1 GTIKVSDLGLK
12 TGDTIT
18 YSVYV
23 KNHKDYG
30 SKLRIRWN
38 DAKGNNIDND
48 YGDKEIPKN
57 SKGSLSSTAKIRSGA
72 DNIYLA
78 LTANPTGTA
87 FTGQYKELKLEKG
100 NKATDWSPAPEDID
114 ARMTATE
121 TTIKQLPD
129 EIDLSVKE
137 GLRGVGNL
145 VKNPELTESTE
156 GWNSGDGLRYMKV
169 TYGEFDGTG
178 ALRTET
184 SENTQTYSE
193 WFDVDPSKAY
203 EVSMW
208 VRKSANRGRWYLGVH
223 GSDNPTGSANNLGF
237 TTVNKFSGSPIT
249 NPSTNAYFV
258 TQANNASSQW
268 TKLTGYLMP
277 HGTDPKD
284 LIGLGENNQNNM
296 IMSPNL
302 KRMRIRWLNYTNG
315 GTNTYMYVVQ
325 PKVMEVT
332 SEFVGK
338 SNILSS
344 LNLSKEGVKIQG
356 DKIDLQGLVTVLNA
370 DGSAGTM
377 INGNKLV
384 TGSIVANRLNVNEIF
399 GNSAVIAK
407 IQADSVKTATL

>member
-1 GTIKVSDLGLK
+1 
-12 TGDTIT
+12 
-18 YSVYV
+18 
-23 KNHKDYG
+23 
-30 SKLRIRWN
+30 
-38 DAKGNNIDND
+38 
-48 YGDKEIPKN
+48 
-57 SKGSLSSTAKIRSGA
+57 
-72 DNIYLA
+72 
-78 LTANPTGTA
+78 
-87 FTGQYKELKLEKG
+87 
-100 NKATDWSPAPEDID
+100 
-114 ARMTATE
+114 
-121 TTIKQLPD
+121 
-129 EIDLSVKE
+129 
-137 GLRGVGNL
+137 
-145 VKNPELTESTE
+145 
-156 GWNSGDGLRYMKV
+156 
-169 TYGEFDGTG
+169 
-178 ALRTET
+178 
-184 SENTQTYSE
+184 
-193 WFDVDPSKAY
+193 
-203 EVSMW
+203 
-208 VRKSANRGRWYLGVH
+208 
-223 GSDNPTGSANNLGF
+223 
-237 TTVNKFSGSPIT
+237 
-249 NPSTNAYFV
+249 
-258 TQANNASSQW
+258 
-268 TKLTGYLMP
+268 

-407 IQADSVKTATL
+407 IQADSVKTATLDAGKITTGTLNANRIGAKSITTAKLNAGAVTAEKIAANAITANKIAANAVTAGKINVNNLQAISADLGTVTAGKIKGVEVEGIKGTFGDVTVTDGDFNIIDPISGMLYNSAPRKNIIRDHSFETVVGKGNLVHSYEWEDID